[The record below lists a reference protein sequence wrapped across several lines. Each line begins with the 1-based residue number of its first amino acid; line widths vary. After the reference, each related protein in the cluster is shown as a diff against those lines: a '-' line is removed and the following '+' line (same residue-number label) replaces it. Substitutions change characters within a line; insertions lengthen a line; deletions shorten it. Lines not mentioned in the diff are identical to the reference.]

1 MKTIAIG
8 LQKGGTGK
16 TTLAVTLAAELAGYG
31 KTILIDADPQGNASA
46 WVGPD
51 SLSAELAGVLFERYP
66 LEQAITS
73 TETTDLALL
82 PSAGLGGE
90 LKMFI
95 ETTAPSEPFCMQ
107 GLLEKIAARGYRYAV
122 IDLSP
127 AFGTFE
133 REALTAA
140 DEVITP
146 IMPDTFGIDGLQ
158 IFAENLLDARKKMRT
173 QKPAYSKIV
182 LTAVDARIKQHG
194 AILAGLQG
202 GEGGQ
207 TIYAIPVDQVF
218 RRAQTNRK
226 TIQAIG
232 NAKSDTVE
240 AIRRIAS
247 DIRGEKG
254 EKNG

>member
-31 KTILIDADPQGNASA
+31 KTLLIDADPQGNASA

-66 LEQAITS
+66 LEQAITGTQTS
-73 TETTDLALL
+73 GFDLL

-95 ETTAPSEPFCMQ
+95 ETKAPGDPFCMQ
-107 GLLEKIAARGYRYAV
+107 GLLEKTTARGYRYVV

-173 QKPAYSKIV
+173 RNPPS
-182 LTAVDARIKQHG
+182 
-194 AILAGLQG
+194 
-202 GEGGQ
+202 
-207 TIYAIPVDQVF
+207 
-218 RRAQTNRK
+218 
-226 TIQAIG
+226 
-232 NAKSDTVE
+232 S
-240 AIRRIAS
+240 
-247 DIRGEKG
+247 
-254 EKNG
+254 

>member
-1 MKTIAIG
+1 MKTIAIA

-16 TTLAVTLAAELAGYG
+16 TTLAVTLAAELAGQG
-31 KTILIDADPQGNASA
+31 KTLLIDADPQGNASA

-51 SLSAELAGVLFERYP
+51 SLSAELAGVLYERYP
-66 LEQAITS
+66 LERGITQ
-73 TETTDLALL
+73 TATPGLDLL

-95 ETTAPSEPFCMQ
+95 ENKASSEPYCMQ
-107 GLLEKIAARGYRYAV
+107 DLIEQVEGRGYRYAV

-127 AFGTFE
+127 SFGTFE

-158 IFAENLLDARKKMRT
+158 IFSENLLDSRKKLHT

-182 LTAVDARIKQHG
+182 VSAVDNRIKQHG
-194 AILAGLQG
+194 AILQALKGK
-202 GEGGQ
+202 EGSPAVYQ
-207 TIYAIPVDQVF
+207 IPVDQVF

-226 TIQAIG
+226 TAQAIG
-232 NAKSDTVE
+232 DAKAETLA
-240 AIRRIAS
+240 AIKTLAN
-247 DIRGEKG
+247 DIIQE
-254 EKNG
+254 